1 MNSSIFVTFEQNIT
15 IVVLSCDKQMLF
27 GKVPAAE
34 DHDYGLSLTF
44 AVYLSL
50 RFRPLH
56 TCPSPY
62 KAGQEGEESDLR
74 KISEGT
80 PTSSFSSST
89 WPRSSSSASSLLL
102 FLHSLVGC
110 LWCINRYIPLSQIQ
124 HNCDLLRRQEC
135 QPGWE
140 RCWEFKPEASCEG
153 CRACWS

>member
-1 MNSSIFVTFEQNIT
+1 MDLPIKTQEHLFVNLTGNLYLSFSQQFHLAIVRSVYIDNMNSSFFVTFEQNIT

-44 AVYLSL
+44 DVYLSR

-80 PTSSFSSST
+80 PTSSSSSST
-89 WPRSSSSASSLLL
+89 
-102 FLHSLVGC
+102 
-110 LWCINRYIPLSQIQ
+110 
-124 HNCDLLRRQEC
+124 
-135 QPGWE
+135 
-140 RCWEFKPEASCEG
+140 
-153 CRACWS
+153 